1 MLGKNIDE
9 IGGYWKNLV
18 FGNSPWPACGEI
30 DIMEHWGNNQNFIQR
45 AIQTPSSYGGTVNL
59 GGKIVSTA
67 STDFHIY

>member
-9 IGGYWKNLV
+9 IGGYWKNQG